1 MSLYQGIYHNN
12 LNNLDNVAL
21 YFENKKITYN
31 DFFINVRKLITYFK
45 SLNINKGDV
54 ITIAL
59 PNIPLN
65 IYAFYALNEIGVI
78 QNIIHPLTK
87 IDQIIESMKLTNSKY
102 GIVLMHEYF
111 INNKKGLSNLI
122 YVNPFDGFIMKNVY
136 SLIYKKDKNILLL
149 NDFNKY
155 QENHDSFINDDSLTS
170 IYLHSGG
177 TTGMPKIIELSNDS
191 INNLAK
197 NVMA

>member
-21 YFENKKITYN
+21 YFENKKISYN

-78 QNIIHPLTK
+78 
-87 IDQIIESMKLTNSKY
+87 
-102 GIVLMHEYF
+102 
-111 INNKKGLSNLI
+111 
-122 YVNPFDGFIMKNVY
+122 
-136 SLIYKKDKNILLL
+136 
-149 NDFNKY
+149 
-155 QENHDSFINDDSLTS
+155 
-170 IYLHSGG
+170 
-177 TTGMPKIIELSNDS
+177 
-191 INNLAK
+191 
-197 NVMA
+197 